1 MNWQDITA
9 IIIACLCGAAALR
22 MIYRSMTKK
31 SSCGCEKCPSASKT
45 QPIGITTPDSIHK
58 HKLN

>member
-22 MIYRSMTKK
+22 MISRSMTKK
-31 SSCGCEKCPSASKT
+31 SSCGCEKCPSASKPHT
-45 QPIGITTPDSIHK
+45 VHIAASLQSNK
-58 HKLN
+58 SQEK